1 MNTPPRMPTLYI
13 PHGAGPCFFM
23 DWNPADAWDKT
34 AAYLR
39 SIASSLPTRPQAI
52 VLVTAHWL
60 GAQPCMS
67 SAARPGMLFDYYGF
81 PPHTYELSYPAPG
94 APAPRSAR
102 VGSTRAASRRP
113 VCTSTESV
121 MSSRR
126 KSGAAASGD
135 SLTSTEPRWASTAGA
150 MVSTRAANG

>member
-94 APAPRSAR
+94 APALAGR
-102 VGSTRAASRRP
+102 
-113 VCTSTESV
+113 C
-121 MSSRR
+121 
-126 KSGAAASGD
+126 GA
-135 SLTSTEPRWASTAGA
+135 TPTA
-150 MVSTRAANG
+150 